1 MSEEIKDNISVADEV
16 IAMTAEV
23 SASRVKGV
31 ASMATGITDSIRK
44 NILRSEVHEGVRIS
58 REGEKQALVIDI
70 HVNIIYGYR
79 IPEVAWEIQET
90 VRNDVLQLV
99 GETAKSVNIFVEG
112 VEFVEEEPET
122 DNNTEGEDPN
132 EKK

>member
-1 MSEEIKDNISVADEV
+1 MSEEILKDSVNVADEV
-16 IAMTAEV
+16 IALTAGI

-44 NILRSEVHEGVRIS
+44 NILRSDVHEGVRIS
-58 REGEKQALVIDI
+58 REGEKQALIIDL
-70 HVNIIYGYR
+70 HVNVVFGYR

-90 VRNDVLQLV
+90 VRSDVLQLV
-99 GETAKSVNIFVEG
+99 GETAKAVNIFVEG
-112 VEFVEEEPET
+112 VEFVEYNE
-122 DNNTEGEDPN
+122 TEGEDHN